1 MKITEES
8 KDYWGKLI
16 YTARM
21 SPQNIKSK
29 ITSYMFENSISEIQM
44 VDEFINH
51 ACFFVLN
58 NHRKR
63 ILAQGIPSRKSESTG
78 YEVFRFLHIF
88 KFLFPDHIES
98 ENYKNFKHVSET
110 GSAIEGVCFSINLV
124 GYTIYSATKYKE
136 VGEVESNMAFTPEL
150 SEVFKVSSYAQSD
163 VAQLAFEVIE
173 SVYNNI
179 EELNRL
185 RENLENHDQL
195 QTLASSIVNSG
206 STNEEKLNM
215 AVNDYNACFYSFI
228 EFFLITLS
236 CSITRN
242 KYFTRFFVFFKEFI
256 TFLVSLGL
264 LQEINNIGV

>member
-8 KDYWGKLI
+8 KDYWGNLI

-78 YEVFRFLHIF
+78 YEVFRFMHIF
-88 KFLFPDHIES
+88 KFLFPNHIES

-110 GSAIEGVCFSINLV
+110 GSAIEGACFSINLV
-124 GYTIYSATKYKE
+124 GYSIYSATKYKE

-215 AVNDYNACFYSFI
+215 AVNDYNECFYSFI
-228 EFFLITLS
+228 E
-236 CSITRN
+236 SIKTSKNKKLLRN
-242 KYFTRFFVFFKEFI
+242 MKDDILTYSFTVVNEEVKPEIVNYFK
-256 TFLVSLGL
+256 LV
-264 LQEINNIGV
+264 